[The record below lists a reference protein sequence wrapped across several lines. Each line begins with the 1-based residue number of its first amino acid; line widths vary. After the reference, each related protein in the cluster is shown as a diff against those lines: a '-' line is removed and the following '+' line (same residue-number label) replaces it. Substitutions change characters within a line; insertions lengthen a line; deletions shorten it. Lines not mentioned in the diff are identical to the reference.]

1 MANHH
6 PMIKKLF
13 SSDPLWSDEGLAALR
28 MVTGLLITY
37 PGSEIFNRAAM
48 EVFLTW
54 DVIKELPAPELMIYL
69 GKGIEL
75 TAGICLVA
83 GLFTRAAAL
92 FMAINMLF
100 ICFKIGNGRFYYED
114 GYPFLFAMLALF
126 FFFTGP
132 VKWGLDFMIFK
143 KQK

>member
-1 MANHH
+1 
-6 PMIKKLF
+6 MIKKLF
-13 SSDPLWSDEGLAALR
+13 SSDPLWSDQGLVALR
-28 MVTGLLITY
+28 ILTGLLIAY
-37 PGSEIFNRAAM
+37 HGADIFKRTAM
-48 EVFLTW
+48 EEVLTW
-54 DVIKELPAPELMIYL
+54 DVIKALPAPEPMVYL

-75 TAGICLVA
+75 LAGICLVL

-114 GYPFLFAMLALF
+114 GYPFLFALLALIF
-126 FFFTGP
+126 FFLGP
-132 VKWGLDFMIFK
+132 VKWGLDFVIFK